1 MKYHIMF
8 KNRSYVS
15 KVLLMSTLFA
25 ALLLPSAQAQIT
37 GEIIALEQEET
48 NSAFVDR
55 CKVIIAM
62 DNQSDQNVSISL
74 PYLLGL
80 KEGSGSDYT
89 YVAND
94 TFGLSKAYEFP
105 QLAPGE
111 RREDSE
117 SMLGVT
123 CEDIEQMA
131 VQVNCIIP
139 NTSNPPSCNLHVTF
153 REGVIPHMLADD
165 GQGHGPDA
173 IDEEAADSAVPVGTL
188 HANWGLFFAEDELPA
203 IRFALMQDE
212 GEAAFG
218 DFTTTDYLCR
228 LAGEDPTTSSVVC
241 ALTGIS
247 GAIIHGSSKDDK
259 ATVIFNPTDDAHA
272 KMIVQWS
279 LATQAGTLR
288 SQSDDYAVPIS
299 MKKIDE

>member
-1 MKYHIMF
+1 MKYRPLI
-8 KNRSYVS
+8 KRSP
-15 KVLLMSTLFA
+15 LFA
-25 ALLLPSAQAQIT
+25 TACISTMLLWGSAEAQIT
-37 GEIIALEQEET
+37 GEIIALAQEET
-48 NSAFVDR
+48 NSAFIDS

-89 YVAND
+89 YVEND

-111 RREDSE
+111 RREDGE

-131 VQVNCIIP
+131 VKVNCIIP
-139 NTSNPPSCNLHVTF
+139 NTSNPPSCNHHVTF
-153 REGVIPHMLADD
+153 REGVIPHMLASDS
-165 GQGHGPDA
+165 QGHGPDSTHST
-173 IDEEAADSAVPVGTL
+173 DETAADSAVSVGTL

-212 GEAAFG
+212 GGAAFG

-228 LAGEDPTTSSVVC
+228 LAGEDPATGSVVC
-241 ALTGIS
+241 ALTGVS
-247 GAIIHGSSKDDK
+247 GAIIHGSSRGDK
-259 ATVIFNPTDDAHA
+259 ATVIFNPTDDARA

-279 LATQAGTLR
+279 LATQTGTLR
-288 SQSDDYAVPIS
+288 AQSNDYAVPIS